1 MQLMWRSFLLALA
14 LTLASAL
21 PASAAEIIWRVE
33 NPFRL
38 FTDPAISDVHR
49 DVYDQLSEAERLE
62 PIVSAEHHLMER
74 YPAGWARGA
83 FKSTCWNR
91 DNARYGSCGNDKG
104 YVNPSSH
111 RVLAAISQPELNEG
125 DCDWSITTETKGDT
139 ADETHVHV
147 GCGGEAAL
155 DIPYPAGAHVRVSA
169 NGVVVGETVVKVQ
182 DLLIVAIGDSVG
194 SGEGNPDQPAEFS
207 RERSIDYGT
216 APGGVLLAGYPA
228 RIGDWI
234 DVGDKVFL
242 DAGPRW
248 LSPACHR
255 SLYAYSTRTALQL
268 AIEEPHRS
276 VTYANFACAGAEV
289 VYGLMISYKGTEW
302 AHDQPDKPQVSAVA
316 RLQCGAT
323 EPTETTYQNTYSLNG
338 LVPELDNIVL
348 ATCPRGAARP
358 IDLLML
364 SVGGNDVG
372 FSRLVANT
380 VLANK
385 STLRKLGGWMG
396 EVEEPED
403 LIALLPVLELRYKAL
418 NRALHGHLLI
428 PWNES
433 DRILLTAYPVMTLQD
448 NGQDVCPEGQSG
460 MTVFPEFSLD
470 QEKAKGDEAAG
481 EKLNRSMRG
490 TAKTYG
496 WTYVE
501 RHRQEFAG
509 HGICAGEEVGA
520 INAADDVRVPR
531 KIDGAWVPYNPAN
544 YRPYVQ
550 RRRWFRTP
558 NDAFMTGNYHI
569 SSTVLKS
576 VLKLQSIEWFQL
588 VLASTYSGAF
598 HPTSEGQ
605 AVIADAALEKARAIL
620 AKYERRKAL
629 KEAAETSHRGR

>member
-1 MQLMWRSFLLALA
+1 MGLTIRCLLLG
-14 LTLASAL
+14 LLFSLASAL
-21 PASAAEIIWRVE
+21 PATAADVIWRVE

-38 FTDPAISDVHR
+38 FTDPAIAEVHR
-49 DVYDQLSEAERLE
+49 DIYDQLSDAEKLE
-62 PIVSAEHHLMER
+62 PILSAEHRLMEK

-83 FKSTCWNR
+83 FTSTCWSR
-91 DNARYGSCGNDKG
+91 DTAHYGPCGNDQG
-104 YVNPSSH
+104 YVNPASH
-111 RVLAAISQPELNEG
+111 RVLAGISQPELNEG
-125 DCDWSITTETKGDT
+125 DCDWSIATMAAGEP
-139 ADETHVHV
+139 AAEIHVHV

-169 NGVVVGETVVKVQ
+169 NGVLVAETIIKVE
-182 DLLIVAIGDSVG
+182 DLLIVAIGDSFA

-207 RERSIDYGT
+207 HERSIDYGT
-216 APGGVLLAGYPA
+216 APGGLKLAGYPA
-228 RIGDWI
+228 RVGEWA
-234 DVGDKVFL
+234 DVGDKAFL

-289 VYGLMISYKGTEW
+289 VYGLMIAYKGTEW

-323 EPTETTYQNTYSLNG
+323 LPTETSYQNTYSLNG
-338 LVPELDNIVL
+338 ILPELDNIVL
-348 ATCPRGAARP
+348 ATCPRGAARA
-358 IDLLML
+358 IDLLMV

-372 FSRLVANT
+372 FARLVANT
-380 VLANK
+380 VLADK

-396 EVEEPED
+396 EVEEPSD
-403 LIALLPVLELRYKAL
+403 LIDLLPVLDLRYKAL

-428 PWNES
+428 PWDQS

-448 NGQDVCPEGQSG
+448 NGRDVCPQGQSG
-460 MTVFPEFSLD
+460 MNVFPEFSLD
-470 QEKAKGDEAAG
+470 EDKAKGDELAG
-481 EKLNRSMRG
+481 ERLNRTMRIA
-490 TAKTYG
+490 AKTYG

-501 RHRQEFAG
+501 RHRPEFAG
-509 HGICAGEEVGA
+509 HGICAGDEEGA
-520 INAADDVRVPR
+520 ISAADDVRVPR
-531 KIDGAWVPYNPAN
+531 MIDGAWVPYNPAN
-544 YRPYVQ
+544 FRPYAQ

-576 VLKLQSIEWFQL
+576 VLRMQSIEWFQL

-605 AVIADAALEKARAIL
+605 AVIADAALEKARAVL
-620 AKYERRKAL
+620 AKYARRKAL
-629 KEAAETSHRGR
+629 KEAAATAHRGR